1 MNCPARN
8 PSRRAGTGD
17 SSRVTCT
24 SGWPFTGDDHGFALQ
39 GAFDQVGQVF
49 SGVEEI
55 DSVHG
60 SLPHRLDA
68 LPPDRCG
75 VWKQAPDQPA
85 VITIFGAAIASF
97 IATR

>member
-1 MNCPARN
+1 MSASAWKRIIG
-8 PSRRAGTGD
+8 S
-17 SSRVTCT
+17 
-24 SGWPFTGDDHGFALQ
+24 F
-39 GAFDQVGQVF
+39 
-49 SGVEEI
+49 EEI
-55 DSVHG
+55 DDRHG
-60 SLPHRLDA
+60 GLPHRLDA